1 MQINSA
7 SPLKNEVISK
17 VRKSERLGQFKDDNG
32 YLPINLP
39 FKTDKDKKKSRRPN
53 IAYEEEVN
61 SGDGD
66 SQLLPNTRPES
77 SKKQSL
83 IKLQRTP
90 SMAVDEEK
98 I

>member
-1 MQINSA
+1 MQNELWAGVKEYTVIQMCILETLEIYN
-7 SPLKNEVISK
+7 LLIFKN
-17 VRKSERLGQFKDDNG
+17 
-32 YLPINLP
+32 
-39 FKTDKDKKKSRRPN
+39 DKDKKKSRRPN